1 MAAGAVSPASCKLV
15 DSQQAALK
23 NFFPATRSSFVC
35 KAGDVKAVVQSDFE
49 DFHRHRH
56 LESFA
61 QSMAEWNKF
70 DPDIRNTMDDEILE
84 RFVIDIGESDTIRS
98 KRDLEKRIIELRKIH
113 CITPAKSQISAVYK
127 YLVDEGKLPMNEKL
141 SHLLRKKAVRSNSG
155 VLVIT
160 VLTSPGQF
168 SCPKDCHYCPNEPGQ
183 PRSYLSTE
191 PAVLRANQND
201 WDPVRQFNDRATSLQ
216 KNGHVVDKIEILV
229 LGGTWSGYVTSCFV
243 LYLTLIQKYPRSYQ
257 MDFVRDIFYAAN
269 IFGNAEPL
277 RPKLTLEEEQTINE
291 LAKCRIIGLTLET
304 RPDFINRTELKLLR
318 QYGCTRVQIGIQHVD
333 DEILKYIN
341 RGCTRLDCIKAI
353 RLLKNAGFK
362 VKYTY
367 ISVDELV
374 EISTLVDIHIMP
386 DLPSSSPEKD
396 LEMFDYILRSP
407 DFQVDQWKIYPCEIT
422 PFSKIEQWYKEGS
435 FIPYTDKESENLT
448 ELLMEVKAAVH
459 PWIRLNRVVRDIPNQ
474 SIIAGNN
481 KTNLRQI
488 ILSNMQKRNLVCRC
502 IRCREIKDQS
512 LYNREPVLKIR
523 QFKTTGGDEYFLSY
537 ETEDESTIFG
547 FLRLRLPTDT
557 FNPKE
562 CPFATLKG
570 ASLVRELH
578 VYGVVVAHDEKK
590 HKFDSRP
597 QHTGMGSRLLLAA
610 ELLALQK
617 GYSKMAIIAGVGTRD
632 YYRKFAYILEE
643 TFMTKSLSHE
653 ALCRDFS
660 TVIESFPAVLTLQ
673 ICRLPG
679 IASLARKGDTR
690 EMYTISSNS
699 PQSAEKTQEQPKGG
713 SSLEY
718 SIAVHSILKGNAA
731 EILTKDTVEEVET
744 PCQHFSEPCLCDTA
758 PISIIGKAS
767 PLAYL
772 PEMAS
777 VHSRWLLSAI
787 GSFFLIGG
795 ILVARRC
802 LR

>member
-1 MAAGAVSPASCKLV
+1 MATGAVSQASCELTT
-15 DSQQAALK
+15 SQQDSLK
-23 NFFPATRSSFVC
+23 NFFPATRSSFIC

-70 DPDIRNTMDDEILE
+70 DPNIRNSIDDELLE
-84 RFVIDIGESDTIRS
+84 RFVLDIGNSETIQS
-98 KRDLEKRIIELRKIH
+98 KRDLEKRIIELRKVH

-127 YLVDEGKLPMNEKL
+127 DLVDKGTLVMNEKL

-201 WDPVRQFNDRATSLQ
+201 WDPVRQFNDRAMSLR

-229 LGGTWSGYVTSCFV
+229 LGGTWSGY
-243 LYLTLIQKYPRSYQ
+243 PRAYQ
-257 MDFVRDIFYAAN
+257 MEFVRDIFYAAN
-269 IFGNAEPL
+269 VFGHSEPL
-277 RPKLTLEEEQTINE
+277 RPKLTLEEEQIINE
-291 LAKCRIIGLTLET
+291 LAKYDDI
-304 RPDFINRTELKLLR
+304 LR
-318 QYGCTRVQIGIQHVD
+318 
-333 DEILKYIN
+333 YIN
-341 RGCTRLDCIKAI
+341 RGCTRLDCTKAI
-353 RLLKNAGFK
+353 RLLKNSGFK
-362 VKYTY
+362 
-367 ISVDELV
+367 
-374 EISTLVDIHIMP
+374 VDIHIMP
-386 DLPSSSPEKD
+386 DLPSSSPQRD

-435 FIPYTDKESENLT
+435 FTPYTDVDSENLT
-448 ELLMEVKAAVH
+448 EIIMKVKMAVH

-474 SIIAGNN
+474 SIIAGNS

-488 ILSNMQKRNLVCRC
+488 ILSRMKERNLVCRC

-512 LYNREPVLKIR
+512 MYYRESVLKIR
-523 QFKTTGGDEYFLSY
+523 QFMTAGGEEYFLSY
-537 ETEDESTIFG
+537 ETEDEATIFG
-547 FLRLRLPTDT
+547 FLRLRLPTEA

-590 HKFDSRP
+590 YKFDSRP

-617 GYSKMAIIAGVGTRD
+617 GYSRMAVIAGVGTRD
-632 YYRKFAYILEE
+632 YYRKFAYTLEE
-643 TFMTKSLSHE
+643 TFMVKTLSHTT
-653 ALCRDFS
+653 LHRDFS
-660 TVIESFPAVLTLQ
+660 SLIDSFPSVLILQ
-673 ICRLPG
+673 ACKLHG
-679 IASLARKGDTR
+679 IASLSCKGDMMATLA
-690 EMYTISSNS
+690 SSDS
-699 PQSAEKTQEQPKGG
+699 PMQETPKDL
-713 SSLEY
+713 SPTKF
-718 SIAVHSILKGNAA
+718 SITVHNILRGDTA
-731 EILTKDTVEEVET
+731 EIQRKDTEKAFTPLRELPAAPLLGET
-744 PCQHFSEPCLCDTA
+744 SPFPLLNE
-758 PISIIGKAS
+758 AS
-767 PLAYL
+767 PLPLL
-772 PEMAS
+772 PEIS
-777 VHSRWLLSAI
+777 VHSRWIFSVM
-787 GSFFLIGG
+787 GSVLFIGG
-795 ILVARRC
+795 IVLARRC